1 MNHII
6 LIGNVGK
13 DPAARGQERNIASFS
28 LAVDERRKGGE
39 KTTQWFNCVAFGRTG
54 ESIIS
59 NVTKGSTVAITG
71 KLKTNTWEKDGV
83 KQQDVDVIVNTW
95 EFVTSKPKNN
105 AIGNQGAP
113 TWHPDSDK
121 WG

>member
-13 DPAARGQERNIASFS
+13 DPTARGQERNIASFS

-71 KLKTNTWEKDGV
+71 
-83 KQQDVDVIVNTW
+83 
-95 EFVTSKPKNN
+95 S
-105 AIGNQGAP
+105 
-113 TWHPDSDK
+113 
-121 WG
+121 